1 MGYVQVDSISMRNYL
16 VYSEASFECRYIDP
30 DVWLHDVGEVWE
42 YIVVYVDDIIVAMK
56 DPQAF
61 FDKLQGPSV
70 GFTMKGVGVPT
81 YHLGTDF
88 FHDDD
93 GTLCLSAQT
102 YSKHLVES
110 FERLYGEPP
119 KTMFSPLDPD
129 DHPKLDDSPL
139 CGPSDTSKF
148 QSLIGACQWM
158 ISLCR
163 FDIAHAI
170 MSLSHFCHCPRHG
183 HVDHLKR
190 VCGYVKKF
198 PQGALRFCTGI
209 PDHESIF
216 SMHPVKY
223 EWMKTVYG
231 CPNETLPDNA
241 PPPKRNNVRTT
252 TYADANLLHDL
263 VTGRSATG
271 ILHFLNQTP
280 IYAFSKC
287 QNQVEST
294 TYGSEFMA
302 ARQSVEQIIDLRY
315 TLRMLGVPIDG
326 PSWLFW
332 DNKSVVTSSTI
343 PHSSLNKR
351 WNALSY
357 HKV

>member
-1 MGYVQVDSISMRNYL
+1 MGSHKGSNCEL
-16 VYSEASFECRYIDP
+16 LEVYSKPQPGPLPRLLGSYLSRLSAHNFIQIKYLILLFQHTSTVECRSC
-30 DVWLHDVGEVWE
+30 
-42 YIVVYVDDIIVAMK
+42 VVYAQYNNPLPVWIICH
-56 DPQAF
+56 
-61 FDKLQGPSV
+61 KLTNLYLHQ
-70 GFTMKGVGVPT
+70 F
-81 YHLGTDF
+81 
-88 FHDDD
+88 
-93 GTLCLSAQT
+93 SA
-102 YSKHLVES
+102 
-110 FERLYGEPP
+110 
-119 KTMFSPLDPD
+119 
-129 DHPKLDDSPL
+129 
-139 CGPSDTSKF
+139 
-148 QSLIGACQWM
+148 
-158 ISLCR
+158 ISGGNC
-163 FDIAHAI
+163 I
-170 MSLSHFCHCPRHG
+170 SHCPRHG

-223 EWMKTVYG
+223 EWMETVYG

-241 PPPKRNNVRTT
+241 PPPKRNKVRTT

-302 ARQSVEQIIDLRY
+302 AHQSV
-315 TLRMLGVPIDG
+315 
-326 PSWLFW
+326 
-332 DNKSVVTSSTI
+332 
-343 PHSSLNKR
+343 
-351 WNALSY
+351 
-357 HKV
+357 